1 MVSQSLKNTI
11 IVRLLVPVFC
21 FLLIETVLS
30 YYVTLHYVDKT
41 YDRWLLNSAHALEQ
55 EIKIKEQKI
64 SVELSAN
71 ALEVFSWDDLDKTY
85 FKIVAEKQGKLA
97 GDPASA
103 EFEFAEFDG
112 PEPVL
117 ST

>member
-21 FLLIETVLS
+21 FLLIETALS

-64 SVELSAN
+64 SVELFVITSIT
-71 ALEVFSWDDLDKTY
+71 LCTLTKSFFIS
-85 FKIVAEKQGKLA
+85 
-97 GDPASA
+97 
-103 EFEFAEFDG
+103 
-112 PEPVL
+112 L
-117 ST
+117 S